1 MPFKTTAFAL
11 LTLFAVV
18 NCIHLQHHFAFNHQ
32 LKLLQTSLL
41 TKADAIKLELENG
54 SSKVQS

>member
-11 LTLFAVV
+11 LALFAVV

-32 LKLLQTSLL
+32 LKLLQASLL
-41 TKADAIKLELENG
+41 TKADAIKLELENV
-54 SSKVQS
+54 SSKV